1 MKRFHPH
8 TRAARFGVGG
18 LALALVFIMAC
29 AALAPAAAPAE
40 DDAEASLCK
49 AAFSRCMGEAIVS
62 GLLTG
67 GGALFYYVSFC
78 LIGWDFCQRY
88 IQA

>member
-1 MKRFHPH
+1 MKISSLSKS
-8 TRAARFGVGG
+8 AARISAG
-18 LALALVFIMAC
+18 LLILSLALVMG
-29 AALAPAAAPAE
+29 AAASPFE
-40 DDAEASLCK
+40 DDAESALCK

-62 GLLTG
+62 GLLSA

-88 IQA
+88 VEG